1 MATLDQIA
9 SQRKKDLLAA
19 EIAARREQAKQ
30 EAQALLDKFD
40 PSGGR
45 ATKSFMPPDPTWQ
58 GTGRQE
64 VPGDKET
71 ILDRLIQ
78 PPVDV
83 PMVDMPPMAI
93 GRDRPFPMER
103 RVDVPVVNRG
113 DLERLEPVTSRF
125 MPSVPPPKR
134 GREPT
139 ATMYPA
145 YTDAMAAFD
154 QLVKAKA
161 AEAER
166 VDDPRDSNLA
176 LVAAARADVAE
187 MQADID
193 KKFADRRAQAAG
205 TAVPTALIPRAEPT
219 QQQPTRPYWETIESR
234 MGPNIRSIV
243 GDARADEMEMDL
255 FGPAVTPGAV
265 TRGGTTQAVPTQR
278 TARSEAVDVLSQINR
293 KKNILR
299 AVSSIWGTKDRSQ
312 SYETTALAK
321 YAGHLDRMAAQAV
334 LAGGPPE
341 SHYQVIADF
350 IRHEGSVKGAK
361 ELATALFAGQTT
373 AKPPGQRTIY
383 DETHKIGQ
391 QWVPDASQPQGGYW
405 IESWRTPIRDDDTN
419 INLDVDL
426 GKKGSIEFDKNF
438 SSHLANLLMDPE
450 QVYASIETESAQLP
464 LLIDELSSG
473 GLDVG
478 AGQEGLLRIQQAM
491 VRWLPPDLV
500 SDLQR
505 RNVGAQEWF
514 KAVSDSFVG
523 NKLKMTKGSISER
536 EMKIF
541 MDMIP
546 KLDKSTEGNIRLL
559 NMMHALNRIALSR
572 KYGAEK
578 FAEWVGTQEGGMA
591 ELRPTQK
598 FLKLKEYQT
607 DELKRSVRF
616 LKYLQKQPV
625 GRGYPPVP
633 LDRVTAF
640 MQLRNANTSEVTDQ
654 QINDQLDKWGYPSD

>member
-1 MATLDQIA
+1 MPTDAQMA
-9 SQRKKDLLAA
+9 QRKKELLAA
-19 EIAARREQAKQ
+19 EMAARREQAEATLTNLLTGETVPMPGIRPDPVETMRPQ
-30 EAQALLDKFD
+30 TAESLNRANLDTMLRAADRNRLFGVNRTDVPPSLIQGEEWQQQVLADQMADAEAPGTDVDAAQAVMDD
-40 PSGGR
+40 MVAQR
-45 ATKSFMPPDPTWQ
+45 VAT
-58 GTGRQE
+58 G
-64 VPGDKET
+64 
-71 ILDRLIQ
+71 
-78 PPVDV
+78 
-83 PMVDMPPMAI
+83 
-93 GRDRPFPMER
+93 
-103 RVDVPVVNRG
+103 
-113 DLERLEPVTSRF
+113 
-125 MPSVPPPKR
+125 
-134 GREPT
+134 
-139 ATMYPA
+139 
-145 YTDAMAAFD
+145 
-154 QLVKAKA
+154 
-161 AEAER
+161 
-166 VDDPRDSNLA
+166 
-176 LVAAARADVAE
+176 
-187 MQADID
+187 
-193 KKFADRRAQAAG
+193 
-205 TAVPTALIPRAEPT
+205 LIPRAEPT
-219 QQQPTRPYWETIESR
+219 QQQPTRPYWDSIESIY
-234 MGPNIRSIV
+234 GPNVRARV
-243 GDARADEMEMDL
+243 GDARADEMEMDR

-546 KLDKSTEGNIRLL
+546 SLSKSTEGNIRLL

>member
-1 MATLDQIA
+1 MPTDAQMAQITA
-9 SQRKKDLLAA
+9 KRKKELLLA
-19 EIAARREQAKQ
+19 EQAARREQA
-30 EAQALLDKFD
+30 EATLTNLMTGETGPMPGLL
-40 PSGGR
+40 
-45 ATKSFMPPDPTWQ
+45 PDP
-58 GTGRQE
+58 
-64 VPGDKET
+64 VET
-71 ILDRLIQ
+71 MRPQTAESLNRASLD
-78 PPVDV
+78 
-83 PMVDMPPMAI
+83 
-93 GRDRPFPMER
+93 
-103 RVDVPVVNRG
+103 
-113 DLERLEPVTSRF
+113 
-125 MPSVPPPKR
+125 
-134 GREPT
+134 
-139 ATMYPA
+139 TM
-145 YTDAMAAFD
+145 
-154 QLVKAKA
+154 LKA
-161 AEAER
+161 AERSGRFGVNRTDVPPSLIQGGKWQQQVLADQMRDAEAPGTD
-166 VDDPRDSNLA
+166 VDA
-176 LVAAARADVAE
+176 
-187 MQADID
+187 MQA
-193 KKFADRRAQAAG
+193 G
-205 TAVPTALIPRAEPT
+205 LVPRAEPT
-219 QQQPTRPYWETIESR
+219 QQQPTRPYWDSIESIY
-234 MGPNIRSIV
+234 GPNVRARV
-243 GDARADEMEMDL
+243 GDARADEMEMNR

-278 TARSEAVDVLSQINR
+278 TARSEAADALSQIGKR
-293 KKNILR
+293 KRILR
-299 AVSSIWGTKDRSQ
+299 AVASIWGTKDNSQ
-312 SYETTALAK
+312 TYETTALAK

-334 LAGGPPE
+334 LAGGRPE
-341 SHYQVIADF
+341 SEYQVMADF
-350 IRHEGSVKGAK
+350 IRHHGSVKGGA
-361 ELATALFAGQTT
+361 ELAKALFAGQTT

-546 KLDKSTEGNIRLL
+546 SLSKSTEGNIRLL

-625 GRGYPPVP
+625 GQGYPPVP

-640 MQLRNANTSEVTDQ
+640 MQLRNANSSDVTDQ
-654 QINDQLDKWGYPSD
+654 QINEQLDKWGYPSD

>member
-1 MATLDQIA
+1 MPTDAQMA
-9 SQRKKDLLAA
+9 QRRKELLAA
-19 EIAARREQAKQ
+19 EMAARREQA
-30 EAQALLDKFD
+30 EATLTNLMTGETMPMPGLL
-40 PSGGR
+40 
-45 ATKSFMPPDPTWQ
+45 PDPVETMRPQ
-58 GTGRQE
+58 TAESLNRANFNTMLSAADRNRLFGVNRTD
-64 VPGDKET
+64 VPPS
-71 ILDRLIQ
+71 LIQ
-78 PPVDV
+78 GKKWQQQVLADQMRDAEGPGTDVD
-83 PMVDMPPMAI
+83 AI
-93 GRDRPFPMER
+93 EA
-103 RVDVPVVNRG
+103 
-113 DLERLEPVTSRF
+113 S
-125 MPSVPPPKR
+125 
-134 GREPT
+134 
-139 ATMYPA
+139 
-145 YTDAMAAFD
+145 FD
-154 QLVKAKA
+154 QDIPSSAD
-161 AEAER
+161 AEIER
-166 VDDPRDSNLA
+166 
-176 LVAAARADVAE
+176 
-187 MQADID
+187 Q
-193 KKFADRRAQAAG
+193 G
-205 TAVPTALIPRAEPT
+205 LIPRTVPVYPGAKDAMVENPSG
-219 QQQPTRPYWETIESR
+219 I
-234 MGPNIRSIV
+234 
-243 GDARADEMEMDL
+243 ARAMNFSVDRRQRNFNRNQQDWERYG
-255 FGPAVTPGAV
+255 GPEAGSLGGSGAV
-265 TRGGTTQAVPTQR
+265 TRAPTTQR

-293 KKNILR
+293 KKNMLR
-299 AVSSIWGTKDRSQ
+299 AVSSIWGTKDNSQ
-312 SYETTALAK
+312 LYETTALAK

-334 LAGGPPE
+334 LAGGRPE
-341 SHYQVIADF
+341 SEYQVIADF
-350 IRHEGSVKGAK
+350 IRHHGSVKGGT
-361 ELATALFAGQTT
+361 ELAEALFAGQTT
-373 AKPPGQRTIY
+373 AKPPSQRTIY
-383 DETHKIGQ
+383 SETHKIGE

-405 IESWRTPIRDDDTN
+405 VESWRTPIRDDDTN

-546 KLDKSTEGNIRLL
+546 SLSKSTEGNIRLL

-578 FAEWVGTQEGGMA
+578 FAGWVGTQEGGMA